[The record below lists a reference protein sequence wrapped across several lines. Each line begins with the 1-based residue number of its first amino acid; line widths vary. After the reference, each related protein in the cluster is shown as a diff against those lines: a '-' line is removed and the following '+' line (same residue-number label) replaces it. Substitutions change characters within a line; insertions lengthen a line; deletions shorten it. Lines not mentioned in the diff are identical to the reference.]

1 MMQFMQATNR
11 AVRLATVAIA
21 LAVSSPAAYA
31 QQPTA
36 AAIASGKE
44 LVAITGTTTL
54 FDPLV
59 AGVIEQAK
67 LLYLQQN
74 PGLSKDL
81 NEIADKLRSE
91 MAPRLSELSN
101 EVAKLYATNFTDQEL
116 KTIIAFYQSPAGKKL
131 LTQQPIIVDSSMKF
145 AQTWANGLSDEVVG
159 KMREELKKR
168 GRAP

>member
-1 MMQFMQATNR
+1 MMQLMQAIHR
-11 AVRLATVAIA
+11 AVRLTTAAIA
-21 LAVSSPAAYA
+21 LVVSSPAAFA

-44 LVAITGTTTL
+44 LVAATGAAAV
-54 FDPLV
+54 FDPLI

-81 NEIADKLRSE
+81 NEIADKMRSDLT
-91 MAPRLSELSN
+91 PRMTELSD

-116 KTIIAFYQSPAGKKL
+116 KTILVFYQSPTGKKML
-131 LTQQPIIVDSSMKF
+131 AQQPKVVDSSMKF
-145 AQTWANGLSDEVVG
+145 AQTWANNLSDEVVG

-168 GRAP
+168 GQAP